1 MSKNVSQRTH
11 ELFPER
17 GESANRMREGAV
29 IALSNAALAEQCLLK
44 LDALRAYSWSKVPSL
59 PELSEPGARDQTD
72 SLEVWEILQTLLPNS
87 REQRLAYLLYHC
99 GLKPRE
105 IVQFCPQ
112 EWSDVQEIYRLRHNI
127 LDRLMHNADYLQGR
141 LSHEGRS

>member
-1 MSKNVSQRTH
+1 MSKNVNQRTH
-11 ELFPER
+11 ELFHER
-17 GESANRMREGAV
+17 DEPANRRREGAV
-29 IALSNAALAEQCLLK
+29 IVLSNAALAEQCLLK
-44 LDALRAYSWSKVPSL
+44 LDALRTYSRSKVSSL
-59 PELSEPGARDQTD
+59 PEPGEPGVEDQTD
-72 SLEVWEILQTLLPNS
+72 SLKVWELLQTLLPDQ

-127 LDRLMHNADYLQGR
+127 VDRLICNAD
-141 LSHEGRS
+141 